1 MRVLNAYRGLSLF
14 AVYSQHSGQHE
25 RMCIMSRVLALDIG
39 TVRIGAAIS
48 DSLGIIAQGL
58 GVWNAENDEW
68 LRNFDE
74 AIKKY
79 DPKIIVAGLPL
90 RTDGKESESAL
101 RVSGIIERLKTEY
114 PGIEFVFQDERF
126 TTVIAQRTL
135 IEADTSR
142 RKRKK
147 NVDKLAAVII
157 LQDWLESHR
166 H

>member
-1 MRVLNAYRGLSLF
+1 MING
-14 AVYSQHSGQHE
+14 
-25 RMCIMSRVLALDIG
+25 RVLALDIG

-58 GVWNAENDEW
+58 GVWNAQNDEW
-68 LRNFDE
+68 RKNFDE
-74 AIKKY
+74 TVKTY

-90 RTDGKESESAL
+90 RTDGKDSESAS
-101 RVSGIIERLKTEY
+101 RVSEIIQQLRTEY

-147 NVDKLAAVII
+147 NVDKVAAVII

-166 H
+166 